1 MKKNFWKK
9 VLIIGLPVAI
19 QNLINTLLNMVD
31 TLMISSLGENSVS
44 AVGLAN
50 KVFFVFMLLTFGI
63 VSGSQILAS
72 QYYGKEDGKGI
83 NRCFSFSA
91 MLSFAGSLIFFIPA
105 FLFPEFIMSLFTD
118 SESLVQ
124 IGAPYL
130 QIVSVSYMFTAISMS
145 ITSILKAI
153 NKTRAPMFVTMICV
167 VINAIINAILIFGL
181 FGTPKLGVVG
191 AAYGT
196 VVARTVELVILF
208 VYFLTTKKTFKLN
221 IKDMISLD
229 KEFIVR
235 NIKISTPVIIN
246 EFGWGLGTTIYS
258 VIYGHMGDD
267 VIACMT
273 ISQIMQDLVFVFL
286 LGVSNAA
293 AILIGNELGANK
305 FEEAKVTASKLLK
318 ANVLLALGLIV
329 ILLSTMGLYI
339 QIYTNVSDT
348 VKQYFYGVCIVYGL
362 YLPFKAFNLTN
373 ICGVLRSGGDTV
385 FCMLLDVCAVWLI
398 GIPCGLLSAF
408 VFKWSIPFV
417 FGFILMEE
425 VIKIFI
431 GYHRYKKNIWVKN
444 IIHN

>member
-1 MKKNFWKK
+1 MKNFWKK

-72 QYYGKEDGKGI
+72 QYYGKEDGNGI

-105 FLFPEFIMSLFTD
+105 FLFPEFIMSLFTN

-181 FGTPKLGVVG
+181 
-191 AAYGT
+191 
-196 VVARTVELVILF
+196 LF
-208 VYFLTTKKTFKLN
+208 KKYSSSLN
-221 IKDMISLD
+221 ICHFL
-229 KEFIVR
+229 
-235 NIKISTPVIIN
+235 NVI
-246 EFGWGLGTTIYS
+246 
-258 VIYGHMGDD
+258 
-267 VIACMT
+267 
-273 ISQIMQDLVFVFL
+273 
-286 LGVSNAA
+286 
-293 AILIGNELGANK
+293 
-305 FEEAKVTASKLLK
+305 
-318 ANVLLALGLIV
+318 
-329 ILLSTMGLYI
+329 
-339 QIYTNVSDT
+339 
-348 VKQYFYGVCIVYGL
+348 
-362 YLPFKAFNLTN
+362 
-373 ICGVLRSGGDTV
+373 
-385 FCMLLDVCAVWLI
+385 
-398 GIPCGLLSAF
+398 
-408 VFKWSIPFV
+408 
-417 FGFILMEE
+417 
-425 VIKIFI
+425 
-431 GYHRYKKNIWVKN
+431 
-444 IIHN
+444 